1 VVKLT
6 NCRSGSNS
14 NLPKDKF
21 EEKIETYAEFGYLK
35 EKKFV
40 VAEGMENI

>member
-1 VVKLT
+1 MVKLT
-6 NCRSGSNS
+6 NCRSGSNG
-14 NLPKDKF
+14 NVPKDKF

-35 EKKFV
+35 KKIV